1 VGHVDGQLA
10 ARPRGPGGLVLALN
24 RGSEVFSVDRE
35 GPQLAFRRIATAD
48 EEAALSHAAR
58 LTVARLGAR
67 GLRARIVSE
76 RLNRRKID
84 LFPEPEWVSVGTEPR
99 GVPADVVWLGGGAD
113 AFAAVLEDQI
123 ARRRRGELPTVVE
136 DPQWTLAIARSIR
149 CSSAH
154 TSRS

>member
-1 VGHVDGQLA
+1 MPLASGSSSRRHPATVSSWRSSAARTVDDVDGQLA
-10 ARPRGPGGLVLALN
+10 ARPHGPGGLVLALN

-58 LTVARLGAR
+58 LTVERLAAR

-84 LFPEPEWVSVGTEPR
+84 LIPEPEWENP
-99 GVPADVVWLGGGAD
+99 PK
-113 AFAAVLEDQI
+113 
-123 ARRRRGELPTVVE
+123 ARIRR
-136 DPQWTLAIARSIR
+136 ARSAGSGHR
-149 CSSAH
+149 Q
-154 TSRS
+154 